1 MFNSIP
7 VSVFPVAR
15 AREEAVSLPCR
26 ARTHASLD
34 KGRMGICDCLKQIYA
49 VSLPVLPH
57 LYLRLDN
64 RGLIRKH
71 P

>member
-1 MFNSIP
+1 MLNSVP
-7 VSVFPVAR
+7 VSVCSVAR
-15 AREEAVSLPCR
+15 AREEATSLPCR
-26 ARTHASLD
+26 ARTRASLD
-34 KGRMGICDCLKQIYA
+34 KGRRGICDCLKQIYA

-64 RGLIRKH
+64 RGLVRRH